1 MLLLLSPAKKL
12 DYDSPV
18 RTTLNTQPLFVEQA
32 GELIQVLKKKPAS
45 EIAALMKLSDALAK
59 LNVDRYAAWKPT
71 FNQTNS
77 RQAILA
83 FNGDVYEGLHAH
95 ELSDA
100 QMKWAQHHVAI
111 LSGLYG
117 VLRPLDLMQPYRLE
131 MGTRLITGNGK
142 NLYDFW
148 GTTIAQYLNYHFTE
162 RTKVKGKSAE
172 RIVLNLASEEYFKS
186 VDLKVLHA
194 RVVQCVFQD
203 FKNDTWKVISFHA
216 KRARGLMAR
225 FVIENQISDCNGLVN
240 FESEG
245 YRFEPSISTE
255 DKLVFRRSEKTASQ
269 LAA

>member
-18 RTTLNTQPLFVEQA
+18 RSTLHTQPLFVEQSS
-32 GELIQVLKKKPAS
+32 ELIKVLKKKSAS

-59 LNVDRYAAWKPT
+59 LNVERYAAWKPV

-77 RQAILA
+77 RQAVLA
-83 FNGDVYEGLHAH
+83 FNGDVYEGLDASS
-95 ELSDA
+95 LSDA
-100 QMKWAQHHVAI
+100 QLKWAQEHVAL

-131 MGTRLITGNGK
+131 MGTRLETKKGK

-148 GTTIAQYLNYHFTE
+148 GGAIAQYLNQRLAE
-162 RTKVKGKSAE
+162 QSKGKKHEAV
-172 RIVLNLASEEYFKS
+172 VLNLASEEYFKS
-186 VDLKVLHA
+186 VDRKTLQA

-203 FKNDTWKVISFHA
+203 YKNDAWKVISFHA

-225 FVIENQISDCNGLVN
+225 YVIEHKVN
-240 FESEG
+240 AVDKLQGFSAEG
-245 YRFEPSISTE
+245 YVYAPAESGA
-255 DKLVFRRSEKTASQ
+255 DKLVFRRKAK
-269 LAA
+269 A